1 MLGLVF
7 IKGVEKNLPT
17 KKTKKK
23 QLKIPNQDKKTNF
36 KKRKKYLVWF
46 GFDFRKI
53 KLIKPDQ
60 TKLI

>member
-36 KKRKKYLVWF
+36 KKRKKIFSLVWF
-46 GFDFRKI
+46 
-53 KLIKPDQ
+53 
-60 TKLI
+60 